1 MEAKKGNTILLQT
14 DAAINPGTIRISIA
28 NLNGEIVGM
37 NVSKYSEDGVERMS
51 FAIPIN
57 QVIETVSKIM
67 NKNYYPSE
75 NIGSFGI
82 YGLEL
87 SEKYKDSIGYTQGI
101 YLTRIQEDSIASQAG
116 FQVGDILV
124 ELQGTTVSTF
134 QELNEILDTTSDTL
148 EVQYLKKTGDTYQD
162 TTMKIQITQ

>member
-1 MEAKKGNTILLQT
+1 M
-14 DAAINPGTIRISIA
+14 
-28 NLNGEIVGM
+28 
-37 NVSKYSEDGVERMS
+37 
-51 FAIPIN
+51 
-57 QVIETVSKIM
+57 
-67 NKNYYPSE
+67 
-75 NIGSFGI
+75 
-82 YGLEL
+82 
-87 SEKYKDSIGYTQGI
+87 
-101 YLTRIQEDSIASQAG
+101 TRIQEDSIASQAG